1 MARKFLT
8 AIDLATNELQ
18 NAVIQNLANGS
29 EPTGVTGRIYYNT
42 TSNTLKYYNG
52 TAWVSLATTSG
63 TVTSVALTAPD
74 IFSVSG
80 SPITGSGTL
89 ALSLASQTA
98 NYVFAAPNGSTGT
111 PTFRAL
117 VAADIPSLTA
127 SKISDFDEA
136 AQDASAAMFTNA
148 THSGVS
154 VSYSD
159 AGNTLAITNSD
170 KGSSQNIFKNF
181 TDGTNTAAA
190 DSNDDTFKFRAS
202 NGVTVTVGSDDVTHG
217 DNLLISLSSVPNSS
231 LANSSITI
239 GSTSI
244 SLGSTATTVAGLT
257 LTSPTIDA
265 IVASGASA
273 TTTIHSAVT
282 TGSITIGAGLTTGTL
297 NLAAAGTGATAI
309 NIGHTNSTTNIVGT
323 WQLGGTSVTTTAARL
338 NYLTSASGTTGTTST
353 NIVFSTSPTLT
364 TPVIDSIVAAGT
376 GSTATLWN
384 NITTGTIT
392 IGSGLTS
399 GGITIGSSG
408 TTTTI
413 AGNLTVS
420 GTTTTVNSETLTVN
434 DNIIVLN
441 NNVSGTPTE
450 NAGIEIERGTSTNA
464 SVTWNE
470 TTDKWTA
477 GLTGSEA
484 VILLSGVAA
493 STDITDF
500 TEAAQ
505 DAVGGIVSGSN
516 SLSVTYNDGTPSI
529 VFDTT
534 LASTS
539 YLTKT
544 SGLAVDISTL
554 ESKLVTDSFTKKYA
568 AQNTAITVAGG
579 VATWTVTH
587 SLGTKDVTV
596 AVYEVASP
604 YAEVVVDIEHTSTSA
619 VTLKWISASN
629 VSADTYR
636 VVVVG

>member
-8 AIDLATNELQ
+8 SIDLATNELQ
-18 NAVIQNLANGS
+18 NAVIQNLPTGS
-29 EPTGVTGRIYYNT
+29 EPTGVAGRIYYNT
-42 TSNTLKYYNG
+42 STNALKYYNG
-52 TAWVSLATTSG
+52 SSWVTLSSASG
-63 TVTSVALTAPD
+63 SVTSVALSAPS

-80 SPITGSGTL
+80 SPVTGSGTL
-89 ALSLASQTA
+89 TLSLATQAA
-98 NYVFAAPNGSTGT
+98 NKVFAGPDTGVDAA
-111 PTFRAL
+111 PTFRSL
-117 VAADIPSLTA
+117 VAADIPSITS
-127 SKISDFDEA
+127 SKISDFTEA
-136 AQDASAAMFTNA
+136 VQDITGGAVTAG
-148 THSGVS
+148 SGIS
-154 VSYSD
+154 VSYDD
-159 AGNTLAITNSD
+159 AGAGTVTVTNSD
-170 KGSSQNIFKNF
+170 KGSSQYIFKNVAVSGQ
-181 TDGTNTAAA
+181 TTVVADG
-190 DSNDDTFKFRAS
+190 NDDTLTLAGSTGLTITTDALTDTVTFTNS
-202 NGVTVTVGSDDVTHG
+202 GVT
-217 DNLLISLSSVPNSS
+217 SVN
-231 LANSSITI
+231 
-239 GSTSI
+239 GSTGAI
-244 SLGSTATTVAGLT
+244 SNVA
-257 LTSPTIDA
+257 
-265 IVASGASA
+265 
-273 TTTIHSAVT
+273 
-282 TGSITIGAGLTTGTL
+282 LTTGTL
-297 NLAAAGTGATAI
+297 AQFAATTSLQLKGVISDETGSGSLVFATSPALVTPDLGTPSAATLTNATGLPVSTGISGLGTGVATFLATPSSA
-309 NIGHTNSTTNIVGT
+309 NLRSAVTDETGS
-323 WQLGGTSVTTTAARL
+323 GGAL
-338 NYLTSASGTTGTTST
+338 
-353 NIVFSTSPTLT
+353 VFATSPTLT

-399 GGITIGSSG
+399 GSISIGASG

-413 AGNLTVS
+413 VGNLTVS

-441 NNVSGTPTE
+441 NNVTGTPTE

-470 TTDKWTA
+470 TSDKWTA

-493 STDITDF
+493 STDLTDF

-534 LASTS
+534 LATTS

-587 SLGTKDVTV
+587 SLGSKDVTV

-604 YAEVVVDIEHTSTSA
+604 YAEVEVDVEHTSTSA
-619 VTLKWISASN
+619 VTLKWISSSN